1 MKKRYS
7 VRLTYANGKKERI
20 ILQVRNLEDAIRYVE
35 KLNSQTNTT
44 AEILCERKVV
54 YTYA

>member
-7 VRLTYANGKKERI
+7 VRLTHANGKQERI
-20 ILQVRNLEDAIRYVE
+20 VLQVRRLEDAIRYVE
-35 KLNSQTNTT
+35 KMNSQTSTK